1 RHYVFFIAGCGV
13 DIVVMLDISCNITSK
28 NKAIMLEFMVDFANA
43 LDIGPSPEKAQMG
56 LVTFDNFVY
65 EEFFLN
71 TYNSS
76 SQIASHIERM
86 DIHPDN
92 DNMTRCGRRRDLA
105 LISAKTLQLT
115 SDQGIRDPMGIEN
128 PPIKQE
134 VLIITTDGVTLPKY
148 FAPDTIK
155 EGGALKQDTRAEV
168 FVISLSIEESKDGID
183 EFSAIASQPTDDF
196 LIKNDFDTLLPSLE
210 KNLGC
215 FCVNEITI

>member
-1 RHYVFFIAGCGV
+1 
-13 DIVVMLDISCNITSK
+13 
-28 NKAIMLEFMVDFANA
+28 
-43 LDIGPSPEKAQMG
+43 MG